1 MNRYLSIL
9 GFLGLFIIGTVSM
22 SSCGAQDSSGIVLEK
37 AKERRESQE
46 EKEFFEGGL
55 FFNKEEQAENKQKQ
69 TILQEK
75 QEVSDDFFD
84 RSFQLV
90 FFGDSLTQGV
100 GDSTEKGGFTP
111 FVKEHYLSKS
121 YIDEVSITN
130 LGVRGNRTNHLLKR
144 LKQPEVQESLR
155 NADVI
160 FMTVGGNDLMK
171 VIRENF
177 LDLNFD
183 LFEVEQAQYAERL
196 ETVLSEIRKHNPTST
211 IYVVGLFNP
220 FYEFFKEIPE
230 MNEVVANWNETT
242 ISVLENHPKTVFV
255 PIQDLFLDTDENL
268 LDDDQFH
275 PNEKGYQLI
284 GNEIINQV
292 VVYNEEVLLEETV
305 LQERE

>member
-1 MNRYLSIL
+1 MNKKLTIVGL
-9 GFLGLFIIGTVSM
+9 VGLFIVGTISM
-22 SSCGAQDSSGIVLEK
+22 PGCSAQNSSSIVLEK
-37 AKERRESQE
+37 VKERRESQE
-46 EKEFFEGGL
+46 EKEFFEGGF
-55 FFNKEEQAENKQKQ
+55 FFNKEDQAENKQKQ
-69 TILQEK
+69 TILEEK

-100 GDSTEKGGFTP
+100 GDSTGKGGFTP

-144 LKQPEVQESLR
+144 LKQPEVQESLKS
-155 NADVI
+155 ADVI

-177 LDLNFD
+177 LDLNFE
-183 LFEVEQAQYAERL
+183 LFEREQEEYAERL
-196 ETVLSEIRKHNPTST
+196 ETVISEVRKNNPDST
-211 IYVVGLFNP
+211 IYIVGLFNP

-230 MNEVVANWNETT
+230 MNEVVTNWNETT

-255 PIQDLFLDTDENL
+255 PIQDLFIDTDVNL

-284 GNEIINQV
+284 GTEIVNQV
-292 VVYNEEVLLEETV
+292 IEYNEEVLTDENV